1 VRLSGKKAV
10 SIADKIFVSK
20 QKLKPF
26 QFKSHTLNYGHIISD
41 NKKEIIDEVLLS
53 VMRSPKTYTKEDIV
67 EINCHGGIVPLKK
80 ILELVL
86 KNGAR
91 LALPGEFTKRAFLNG
106 RLDLAQ
112 AEAVLDIIQS
122 KTESSLKVALNQ
134 LEGHL
139 SKEVRQIKDE
149 ILDIYAQI
157 EASIDFPDEDIE
169 IFSEANI
176 LSQLKK
182 VEKKIDA
189 LLNTAGAGLVFRQGI
204 LTVICGKPNVG
215 KSSLLNALLRQERAI
230 VTPIPGTT
238 RDTIEEIVNI
248 KGVPLRMVDTAGIAP
263 ANNLVEEEGIN
274 RSQRCLKQADLT
286 LLVLDGSQTISK
298 EDKKLLEQ
306 VEKKKTVVV
315 INKIDLPLKLKLN
328 GYKKYLKNKKIVRI
342 SATQKKNLSSLEKAI
357 SDLVWQGKISSSDEI
372 LLSNVRHGQ
381 ALREALEAIRRAE
394 KTIKEKMSLEFVAV
408 DIKESLDNLGLI
420 VGETATEDL
429 LDKIFEKF
437 CIGK

>member
-1 VRLSGKKAV
+1 
-10 SIADKIFVSK
+10 
-20 QKLKPF
+20 
-26 QFKSHTLNYGHIISD
+26 
-41 NKKEIIDEVLLS
+41 
-53 VMRSPKTYTKEDIV
+53 
-67 EINCHGGIVPLKK
+67 
-80 ILELVL
+80 
-86 KNGAR
+86 
-91 LALPGEFTKRAFLNG
+91 
-106 RLDLAQ
+106 
-112 AEAVLDIIQS
+112 
-122 KTESSLKVALNQ
+122 
-134 LEGHL
+134 
-139 SKEVRQIKDE
+139 
-149 ILDIYAQI
+149 
-157 EASIDFPDEDIE
+157 
-169 IFSEANI
+169 
-176 LSQLKK
+176 
-182 VEKKIDA
+182 
-189 LLNTAGAGLVFRQGI
+189 
-204 LTVICGKPNVG
+204 
-215 KSSLLNALLRQERAI
+215 
-230 VTPIPGTT
+230 
-238 RDTIEEIVNI
+238 
-248 KGVPLRMVDTAGIAP
+248 MVDTAGIAP